1 MNAPRTLLLAIAL
14 LLAGLLPATVAASA
28 DAGGEPASPEEVV
41 NEVVTEALQTIAEER
56 ETLATD
62 RAAGVE
68 LFNDQVLPWV
78 DTDLMARFA
87 MGPAARQAD
96 PAEIERLQAAL
107 TNRVANLYAGALQRY
122 AEEAADFA
130 DEGQVTLRTVS
141 EDDKR
146 AIVSAQVRGP
156 HVDDLTLRI
165 QLYKRNDRWRVFD
178 IETSGVSILL
188 VFRDAL
194 QAASHGGDVDAMI
207 AALEEGSVNVKE
219 AWEEETGDA
228 ADAADS

>member
-1 MNAPRTLLLAIAL
+1 MNVLKALPLAITL

-28 DAGGEPASPEEVV
+28 DAAGAPASPEEVV
-41 NEVVTEALQTIAEER
+41 HEVVTEALERIAEQR
-56 ETLATD
+56 EALATD
-62 RAAGVE
+62 REAGVE
-68 LFNDQVLPWV
+68 LFNEQVLPWV

-96 PAEIERLQAAL
+96 PADIERLRAAL
-107 TNRVANLYAGALQRY
+107 ANRVANLYAGALQRY
-122 AEEAADFA
+122 AGEAADFA
-130 DEGQVTLRTVS
+130 EDGEVTLRTVTQ
-141 EDDKR
+141 DDNR

-165 QLYKRNDRWRVFD
+165 QLYKRDDRWRVFD

-194 QAASHGGDVDAMI
+194 QSASHGGDVDAMI
-207 AALEEGSVNVKE
+207 AALEEGSVNVEE
-219 AWEEETGDA
+219 AWEEET
-228 ADAADS
+228 ADSTDS